1 MKKYALVAVI
11 ALFAVFF
18 QGCGKAPIDQVSAA
32 VPPATAVQ
40 PAAPEP
46 EPEPVLPEI
55 GSLLNGLPMEASLI
69 ARRPIAVMLDNQVKA
84 RPQAGLSEADV
95 IIEALAEGE
104 ITRYMA
110 IFQSRDPE
118 TIGPVRSAR
127 PYFIDK
133 ALEYDAYY
141 VHAGGSEEAL
151 GDVKREGVADLDAL
165 HEGKAT
171 FWRKSHKRAPHN
183 LYTSPSALRRT
194 ADARK
199 YRTEWNGIPQNFSY
213 EEGPV
218 GGVPFTEAA
227 LHFKEPGK
235 GDSTGY
241 TATFTADPSSPRM
254 MRTVNGKPHLDET
267 TQEPLYAENLI
278 IQLAAHRVIDSEGRL
293 EVALIGSGAG
303 FYCREGFYWPIR
315 WEKNSAGEPTVYK
328 LEDGTAL
335 KMKPGILWVEIFP
348 TKKTIEFK

>member
-1 MKKYALVAVI
+1 MNKYALVTAI
-11 ALFAVFF
+11 ALLAVFMP
-18 QGCGKAPIDQVSAA
+18 GCGKAAIDP
-32 VPPATAVQ
+32 VPPTAPPAAAVQ
-40 PAAPEP
+40 PAVPEP
-46 EPEPVLPEI
+46 EPEPALPEV
-55 GSLLNGLPMEASLI
+55 GSMLNGLPLEASLI

-110 IFQSRDPE
+110 IFQSRDPK

-151 GDVKREGVADLDAL
+151 GDVKRQGVADLDAL
-165 HEGKAT
+165 REGKAT
-171 FWRKSHKRAPHN
+171 FWRKSHKKAPHN
-183 LYTSPSALRRT
+183 LYTSPDALRKT
-194 ADARK
+194 ADAHK
-199 YRTEWNGIPQNFSY
+199 YRTDWNGIPQNFSY
-213 EEGPV
+213 EGGPV
-218 GGVPFTEAA
+218 GGTPFTETA
-227 LHFKEPGK
+227 LHFKGPGK

-241 TATFTADPSSPRM
+241 TAVFKAVPDSPRM
-254 MRTVNGKPHLDET
+254 MRTVNGRPHVDET

-278 IQLAAHRVIDSEGRL
+278 IQIATHRVIDSEGRL
-293 EVALIGSGAG
+293 EVALIGSGTG
-303 FYCREGFYWPIR
+303 FYCREGRYWPIR

-348 TKKTIEFK
+348 TKKIIEFK